1 MNKKYAIF
9 TIGELQDLELAISCY
24 MDHLE
29 EQQAPIFGIFGTYHP
44 KDIQDKIENLE
55 RLLSKIE
62 TLLLNYAK
70 DEKTSHRKN

>member
-1 MNKKYAIF
+1 MSKRYAIF
-9 TIGELQDLELAISCY
+9 TISELQDMELAISCY

-62 TLLLNYAK
+62 TLLFNYAK
-70 DEKTSHRKN
+70 DEKTPNRKN